1 MLILWRIKM
10 RKVFLVA
17 ALMSVILFRTEAATA
32 GEGDPQ
38 SLSSGEAER
47 QETHEKSPAKVVVAL
62 VNGVEITME
71 SLEIMMKSIGA
82 GKRPETALTENTR
95 EVKKKALSQLILQ
108 ELAYQKA
115 KSEGLNVEQKD
126 IDKAIADMRKKLGDE
141 AKYRE
146 FLDKEGISED
156 ELRQRIRRNLIL
168 KRIFTREILDKTT
181 ISEEELKKEYEQ
193 NKEIYTKP
201 EKIVVDDVVFFLST
215 DAPDSL
221 KKAEETLGKIQADK
235 EKDPW
240 GLVLDGTFVVRDLE
254 IKDGG
259 QEKEIYVEAKKL
271 KVGELSGVFPSLGT
285 FHIIKLKEYAPFKQ
299 FTFEE
304 VKGGIERKYRGQ
316 AQKKRLL
323 EWEAELKKSA
333 RIEIMETEGNNK

>member
-1 MLILWRIKM
+1 
-10 RKVFLVA
+10 
-17 ALMSVILFRTEAATA
+17 
-32 GEGDPQ
+32 
-38 SLSSGEAER
+38 
-47 QETHEKSPAKVVVAL
+47 
-62 VNGVEITME
+62 ME
-71 SLEIMMKSIGA
+71 SLEIMMKSIGT
-82 GKRPETALTENTR
+82 GKRPETAFTENTG

-115 KSEGLNVEQKD
+115 KSEGLTVEQKD
-126 IDKAIADMRKKLGDE
+126 IDKAIVDMRKKLGDE

-156 ELRQRIRRNLIL
+156 ELRQRIQRNLIL

-193 NKEIYTKP
+193 NKEIYAKP

-240 GLVLDGTFVVRDLE
+240 SLVLDAFVGDWRS
-254 IKDGG
+254 KTRSG
-259 QEKEIYVEAKKL
+259 KIY
-271 KVGELSGVFPSLGT
+271 G
-285 FHIIKLKEYAPFKQ
+285 KQ
-299 FTFEE
+299 
-304 VKGGIERKYRGQ
+304 
-316 AQKKRLL
+316 
-323 EWEAELKKSA
+323 
-333 RIEIMETEGNNK
+333 